1 MARDKK
7 YFEPGTL
14 DQTRRNIGE
23 INKEEAA
30 HMMKVLGGEVIQ
42 ERSKHIASP
51 AVKPVKKQIQG
62 PVTPIKQMTAAE
74 AAAKAS
80 VAQAEHQNFSAQRV
94 SFEIKNIS
102 PTHKITML

>member
-51 AVKPVKKQIQG
+51 AVNLLYPC
-62 PVTPIKQMTAAE
+62 
-74 AAAKAS
+74 
-80 VAQAEHQNFSAQRV
+80 
-94 SFEIKNIS
+94 
-102 PTHKITML
+102 

>member
-30 HMMKVLGGEVIQ
+30 RTLTVSRT
-42 ERSKHIASP
+42 ERRFRILAAISRFLAVQRLQIIACQQRSQTMI
-51 AVKPVKKQIQG
+51 A
-62 PVTPIKQMTAAE
+62 
-74 AAAKAS
+74 
-80 VAQAEHQNFSAQRV
+80 AQA
-94 SFEIKNIS
+94 
-102 PTHKITML
+102 